1 MQTANNPATFI
12 ACLLHQSPP
21 PVVMASVHLLVPLI
35 NTVEREEEVEL
46 DGEVEEPGLSSTRT
60 SRSRVEKEEV
70 GKEEKSVYFD
80 SGEGE

>member
-1 MQTANNPATFI
+1 
-12 ACLLHQSPP
+12 
-21 PVVMASVHLLVPLI
+21 MASVHLLVPLI